1 MWNAACPSCFDR
13 CWSGTARLW
22 ACAWSW
28 VPPLTAAPVPLGL
41 RQAQAG
47 PTSGTTC
54 LARCFE
60 SERCGVWAC
69 NAAFAIRGESKP
81 GDVFGSPRGDGRR
94 RRGVVVEPC
103 AVPSVSTGQQRSS
116 SPTHLIMTER
126 GFADT
131 NKLESSFA
139 TSRYDFSIV
148 VFIHVLCEKFLC
160 NQPYISETNYLMFL
174 AKPMNL
180 STNLV
185 YKNSPKP

>member
-1 MWNAACPSCFDR
+1 M
-13 CWSGTARLW
+13 T
-22 ACAWSW
+22 
-28 VPPLTAAPVPLGL
+28 PVRAPLGL
-41 RQAQAG
+41 LQVLESLERGAQRG
-47 PTSGTTC
+47 ENPQGTVTSVGGWQSC

-81 GDVFGSPRGDGRR
+81 GDVFESPRGDGRR

-139 TSRYDFSIV
+139 TSRYDF
-148 VFIHVLCEKFLC
+148 FIALFNHVLCENF
-160 NQPYISETNYLMFL
+160 
-174 AKPMNL
+174 
-180 STNLV
+180 
-185 YKNSPKP
+185 